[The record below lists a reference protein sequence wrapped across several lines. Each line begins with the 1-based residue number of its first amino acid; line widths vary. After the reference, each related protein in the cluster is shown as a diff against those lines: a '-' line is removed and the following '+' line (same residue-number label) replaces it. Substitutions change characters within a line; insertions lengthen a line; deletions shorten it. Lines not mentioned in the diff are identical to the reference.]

1 MDLKSNQSFCILPF
15 IHLATRPEGKV
26 KICCNAGYYNN
37 MGNLHKEDIKAIWNS
52 DKMKDIRLKM
62 LKGERIL
69 DCHRC
74 YAEEKVGHE
83 SKREMEYQRWFN
95 SYGSEFKSILSK
107 MQSDGS
113 MPFKIHYFDFRPGTK
128 CNLKCLICDP
138 ENSNLWVKDHKAI
151 YPKIQSSTL
160 KKYYAWFNTAKTHY
174 DWYKRPVIQKQLY
187 EQLQNIKHLYF
198 AGGEP
203 LIIDE
208 HYKILD
214 HCISNNYA
222 KKIRLRYNSN
232 GSAWRDDLFDKWK
245 YFSSVRF
252 FYSVDD
258 IGERNSYIRYPSKW
272 DRVEKSFHIF
282 DEQTP
287 SNVKMF
293 ISCTVQILNVYYL
306 PDFID
311 WFLSKNFRKIKVLN
325 FHLLHY
331 PPQLNPKVL
340 PLSFKKKL
348 RKKYMNFLP
357 NLNKTQH
364 AYFIDR
370 LQSILRFVED
380 EDLSHRLPD
389 FREYVKL
396 LDKQRNTLAPAV
408 FPDLEEIFL

>member
-1 MDLKSNQSFCILPF
+1 MDLKHNKSFCILPF
-15 IHLATRPEGKV
+15 IHLATTPNGEV
-26 KICCNAGYYNN
+26 KICCKAKTSTH
-37 MGNLHKEDIKAIWNS
+37 LHKEDMETFWNS
-52 DKMKDIRLKM
+52 ERMKNIRLKM
-62 LKGERIL
+62 LKGESVS

-74 YAEEKVGHE
+74 YIEEKVGHK
-83 SKREMEYQRWFN
+83 SKRKSENNRWLKN
-95 SYGSEFKSILSK
+95 YGPDKIKNILSK

-113 MPFKIHYFDFRPGTK
+113 VPFKIHYLEFAPGNK

-138 ENSNLWVKDHKAI
+138 ENSNLWIKDLKAI
-151 YPKIQSSTL
+151 YPKMKGLDL
-160 KKYYAWFNTAKTHY
+160 KKYYKWKSEAKNHY
-174 DWYKRPVIQKQLY
+174 DWYKRPIIQKQLY
-187 EQLQNIKHLYF
+187 EQLKNITRLYF
-198 AGGEP
+198 VGGEP

-214 HCISNNYA
+214 YCISNNYA
-222 KKIRLRYNSN
+222 KDMRLMYNSN
-232 GSAWRDDLFDKWK
+232 GMTWKDNLFEKWK
-245 YFSSVRF
+245 HFSSVEF
-252 FYSVDD
+252 DYSVDD

-272 DRVEKSFHIF
+272 DRVERNFHIF

-287 SNVKMF
+287 DNVEMF

-311 WFLSKNFRKIKVLN
+311 WFLSKNFKKIKEVYC
-325 FHLLHY
+325 HLLHY

-340 PLSFKKKL
+340 PLDFKKKL

-357 NLNKTQH
+357 RLNQDQH

-396 LDKQRNTLAPAV
+396 LDKQRNTCAPAV
-408 FPDLEEIFL
+408 FPDLEEIF

>member
-1 MDLKSNQSFCILPF
+1 MDLKDNQSFCILPF
-15 IHLATRPEGKV
+15 IHLATDAAGRIKV
-26 KICCNAGYYNN
+26 CCKSKAFS
-37 MGNLHKEDIKAIWNS
+37 NLQKDDMETFWNS
-52 DKMKDIRLKM
+52 EKMKNTRLKM
-62 LKGERIL
+62 LKGESVS

-74 YAEEKVGHE
+74 YTEEKVGHK
-83 SKREMEYQRWFN
+83 SKRKSENNRWLKK
-95 SYGSEFKSILSK
+95 YGFDKIKNILSD
-107 MQSDGS
+107 MQPDGS
-113 MPFKIHYFDFRPGTK
+113 VPFKIHYFDFAPGTK
-128 CNLKCLICDP
+128 CNLKCLICDS
-138 ENSNLWVKDHKAI
+138 ESSNLWIKDHKAI
-151 YPKIQSSTL
+151 YPKIQGSAL
-160 KKYYAWFNTAKTHY
+160 KKYYTRFNTAKTHY
-174 DWYKRPVIQKQLY
+174 DWYKRPIIQKQLY
-187 EQLQNIKHLYF
+187 EQLKNIRHLYF
-198 AGGEP
+198 LGGEP

-214 HCISNNYA
+214 YCISNNYA
-222 KKIRLRYNSN
+222 KDMHLMYNSN
-232 GSAWRDDLFDKWK
+232 GTTWKDNLFEKWK
-245 YFSSVRF
+245 HFSSVEF
-252 FYSVDD
+252 DYSVDD

-396 LDKQRNTLAPAV
+396 LDKQRNTFALKT
-408 FPDLEEIFL
+408 FPDLEEIF